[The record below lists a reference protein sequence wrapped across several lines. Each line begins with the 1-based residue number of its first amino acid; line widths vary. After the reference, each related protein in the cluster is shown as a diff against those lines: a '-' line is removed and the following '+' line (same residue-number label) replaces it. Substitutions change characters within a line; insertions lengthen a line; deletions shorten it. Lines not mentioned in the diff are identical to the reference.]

1 MELKELKEK
10 NQWINWNY
18 KENTKVPV
26 SSKNQKT
33 GSNPKYKNTWS
44 NFKPVE
50 ENKIANGIGLV
61 LTEGVCGIDIDKRDL
76 EDPVTQDIFKLMDTY
91 TEYSPS
97 GKGFHILFMV
107 NMEKLPKDLYSK
119 YYKKNPQNHI
129 ECYISGLTNRY
140 FTFTENV
147 IINKSIEE
155 RTEQVLT
162 FLEKYML
169 RKNQVMQNNNVDL
182 EEISKD
188 IVEIINNS
196 KQAEKFQKL
205 YLYGDTSEYNEDDS
219 SADMALCCIL
229 AYYCGEDF
237 ELIDTIFRQS
247 KLYRKKWNRED
258 YKNNTIEKAIKKCE
272 GNYYKN
278 GINFRIL
285 YLLKKWK
292 TEEKYSHNDI
302 GMSDLFADI
311 YKMQLVYNVN
321 AKQWYHYDGKV
332 WLEDTG
338 DVIAKQKMKEMSKA
352 LIAYA
357 SRLPVIEENGN
368 SFFKYVSKLGNHN
381 EREKI
386 LKDAQSKIYVYQTD
400 FDKNGDLFNCQ
411 NGTLN
416 LKTFEFTLHNPTD
429 LLSKISN
436 VIYDSQALCSRFEK
450 FMGEIMLDNKEKVD
464 YIQRAIGYSL
474 TTDTSQETCFILY
487 GPTTRN
493 GKGTLTDTI
502 LYMFGDYAK
511 TASPETLAIKTFKDS
526 TRPNPDIA
534 RLNECRFLNM
544 SEPSQKLTIDSA
556 LLKTLLGRDKISARF
571 LNKDIFEFYPKF
583 KAFINCNYLP
593 IIDDNTV
600 FSSGRVNV
608 ITFDRHFKGHEQ
620 DKSLKDKL
628 KNPYEISGIFNWCLE
643 GLKKYN
649 SIGLKQPKEIK
660 QATNQYK
667 LSNDKFTL
675 FFEQELI
682 TSEKNTTFSDV
693 YKRYEQWCKEKKT
706 NKISK
711 SIIMDRL
718 RKEKLLVARATVNG
732 KTKQNVII
740 GYELKESETENS

>member
-1 MELKELKEK
+1 MKISELKQK

-18 KENTKVPV
+18 KENTKIPI
-26 SSKNQKT
+26 SFKNQKT
-33 GSNPKYKNTWS
+33 GPNPEYKNTWCD
-44 NFKPVE
+44 FKQAQ

-61 LTEGVCGIDIDKRDL
+61 LTNGICGIDIDKRDL
-76 EDPVTQDIFKLMDTY
+76 KDPVTQDIFELMDTY

-97 GKGFHILFMV
+97 GNGFHILFSV
-107 NMEKLPKDLYSK
+107 DMEKVPKDIYSK
-119 YYKKNPQNHI
+119 YYQKNPKIHI
-129 ECYISGLTNRY
+129 ECYISNLTNRY

-147 IINKSIEE
+147 IIDKPIEE
-155 RTEQVLT
+155 RTEQLLI

-169 RKNQVMQNNNVDL
+169 RKNSVTQNDSVDL
-182 EEISKD
+182 EEVSRE

-196 KQAEKFQKL
+196 RQAEKFQKL
-205 YLYGDTSEYNEDDS
+205 YLYGDISEYNEDDS

-247 KLYRKKWNRED
+247 KLYREKWNRED
-258 YKNNTIEKAIKKCE
+258 YKHNTISKAIKKCE

-278 GINFRIL
+278 GINFRVL

-292 TEEKYSHNDI
+292 VEKKYPQNDI

-311 YKMQLVYNVN
+311 YKSQIVYNAN
-321 AKQWYHYDGKV
+321 AQQWYHYNGKV

-338 DVIAKQKMKEMSKA
+338 GIIAKQKMKEMSKA
-352 LIAYA
+352 LFVYN
-357 SRLPVIEENGN
+357 LPVTEDGN
-368 SFFKYVSKLGNHN
+368 SNTFANYVKKLGNHTA
-381 EREKI
+381 REKV
-386 LKDAQSKIYVYQTD
+386 LKDAQSKIFVYQTD

-416 LKTFEFTLHNPTD
+416 LKTFEFKQHNPTD

-436 VIYDSQALCSRFEK
+436 VIYEPHALCPRFEK
-450 FMGEIMLDNKEKVD
+450 FMGEIMLDNKEKID
-464 YIQRAIGYSL
+464 YLQRAIGYSL

-511 TASPETLAIKTFKDS
+511 TASPETFAVKTFKDS
-526 TRPNPDIA
+526 TRANGDVA

-544 SEPSQKLTIDSA
+544 SEPSQQLTIDSA
-556 LLKTLLGRDKISARF
+556 LLKSLLGRDKVTARF
-571 LNKDIFEFYPKF
+571 LHKDIFEFYPKF
-583 KAFINCNYLP
+583 KVFINCNYLP

-620 DKSLKDKL
+620 DKNLKDKL
-628 KNPYEISGIFNWCLE
+628 KNDYEISGIFNWCLK
-643 GLKKYN
+643 GLKRYN
-649 SIGLKQPKEIK
+649 QIGLKQPKEIK
-660 QATNQYK
+660 QATQQYK

-682 TSEKNTTFSDV
+682 ESDNNTTFADV
-693 YKRYEQWCKEKKT
+693 YKKYEKWCQEQKT

-732 KTKQNVII
+732 KTKTNVII
-740 GYELKESETENS
+740 GYELKENETEN

>member
-33 GSNPKYKNTWS
+33 GSNPEYKNTWS

-147 IINKSIEE
+147 IINKPIEE

-237 ELIDTIFRQS
+237 ELINTIFRQS

-285 YLLKKWK
+285 YLLK
-292 TEEKYSHNDI
+292 N
-302 GMSDLFADI
+302 G
-311 YKMQLVYNVN
+311 
-321 AKQWYHYDGKV
+321 
-332 WLEDTG
+332 
-338 DVIAKQKMKEMSKA
+338 KQK
-352 LIAYA
+352 
-357 SRLPVIEENGN
+357 
-368 SFFKYVSKLGNHN
+368 
-381 EREKI
+381 
-386 LKDAQSKIYVYQTD
+386 
-400 FDKNGDLFNCQ
+400 
-411 NGTLN
+411 
-416 LKTFEFTLHNPTD
+416 
-429 LLSKISN
+429 
-436 VIYDSQALCSRFEK
+436 
-450 FMGEIMLDNKEKVD
+450 
-464 YIQRAIGYSL
+464 
-474 TTDTSQETCFILY
+474 
-487 GPTTRN
+487 
-493 GKGTLTDTI
+493 
-502 LYMFGDYAK
+502 
-511 TASPETLAIKTFKDS
+511 
-526 TRPNPDIA
+526 
-534 RLNECRFLNM
+534 
-544 SEPSQKLTIDSA
+544 
-556 LLKTLLGRDKISARF
+556 
-571 LNKDIFEFYPKF
+571 
-583 KAFINCNYLP
+583 
-593 IIDDNTV
+593 
-600 FSSGRVNV
+600 
-608 ITFDRHFKGHEQ
+608 
-620 DKSLKDKL
+620 
-628 KNPYEISGIFNWCLE
+628 
-643 GLKKYN
+643 
-649 SIGLKQPKEIK
+649 
-660 QATNQYK
+660 
-667 LSNDKFTL
+667 
-675 FFEQELI
+675 
-682 TSEKNTTFSDV
+682 KNTH
-693 YKRYEQWCKEKKT
+693 
-706 NKISK
+706 
-711 SIIMDRL
+711 IM
-718 RKEKLLVARATVNG
+718 
-732 KTKQNVII
+732 I
-740 GYELKESETENS
+740 